1 MKKWV
6 FLILVLNGL
15 SAQELFDTFELNG
28 KNRFV
33 AESTYEF
40 DVGDSKGPERI
51 LNLQVVG
58 DIQIAGDAT
67 HTVTIIE
74 KVFIKSTSRMKA
86 KSVYKDYKAKVSM
99 TPPAQIEVISGK
111 RYYPA
116 RTRFEYHITLP
127 EEYNISVQTAGGDI
141 DLKYLSGELQ
151 ASTSGGD
158 VTVNSVSGK
167 FTGRTSGGD
176 ITLENIEGV
185 SVVKTSGGDI
195 EIERCE
201 GKTTATTSG
210 GDIGVSDCNG
220 NLKVYTSGGDLELTD
235 ITGSRIQGRTS
246 GGDIEVDDV
255 EGNLVVSTSGGGI
268 NIRKVQGSVEAKTSG
283 GDIHLE
289 FIYGETDV
297 NTSNGDISG
306 DRIYGALSARTTNG
320 DIRISK
326 IWDQEINNHDIVL
339 KTSRGIIQLEL
350 PSNFPAAIEAIVED
364 ETSTGVIDSDFP
376 IQIYIRGNEV
386 RGEGTM
392 NGGTYDVNLRTSSN
406 SIIIEMD

>member
-1 MKKWV
+1 MKKG
-6 FLILVLNGL
+6 ILLLLALSAL
-15 SAQELFDTFELNG
+15 SAQELFDTFELDG

-40 DVGDSKGPERI
+40 DVDDSKGPERI
-51 LNLQVVG
+51 LNLQVTG
-58 DIQIAGDAT
+58 DIQIGGEAT
-67 HTVTIIE
+67 HTVTIVE
-74 KVFIKSTSRMKA
+74 KIIIKSASKMKA

-99 TPPAQIEVISGK
+99 IPPAQIEVISGK
-111 RYYPA
+111 RSSPI
-116 RTRFEYHITLP
+116 RTRFEYRITLP
-127 EEYNISVQTAGGDI
+127 EAFNISVQTAGGDI

-158 VTVNSVSGK
+158 VTATSISGK

-195 EIERCE
+195 EIERCD
-201 GKTTATTSG
+201 GKTSATTSG
-210 GDIGVSDCNG
+210 GDIEVSDCNG
-220 NLKVYTSGGDLELTD
+220 NLEVYTSGGDLELTD

-268 NIRKVQGSVEAKTSG
+268 DIRKARGSVEAKTSS
-283 GDIHLE
+283 GDIDLE
-289 FIYGETDV
+289 SIYGETDV
-297 NTSNGDISG
+297 STSNGDITG
-306 DRIYGALSARTTNG
+306 DRIHGALSARTSNG
-320 DIRISK
+320 DIRITK
-326 IWDQEINNHDIVL
+326 VWDREIKNHDLLL

-350 PSNFPAAIEAIVED
+350 PPNFPAAIEAIVED
-364 ETSTGVIDSDFP
+364 EASTRVIDSEFP
-376 IQIYIRGNEV
+376 IRIYIRGDEV
-386 RGEGTM
+386 RGEGII

-406 SIIIEMD
+406 SIIIEKD